1 MFTVVLLN
9 KRNKGLTKECYI
21 MKTKIAVMLKNIFM
35 YTTLIWSSVMLV
47 VYLIVLFEI
56 PLFAWISYLPLGEEF
71 CRLLE
76 FMIFF
81 GIWIVPVL
89 YIITISFMIFVRK
102 KLKEGSQ
109 NKRIS
114 ISVIILPLCLAALML
129 ATNFIELLA

>member
-1 MFTVVLLN
+1 
-9 KRNKGLTKECYI
+9 
-21 MKTKIAVMLKNIFM
+21 MKPQIAVMLKNIFM

-56 PLFAWISYLPLGEEF
+56 PLFARISYLPLGESF

-89 YIITISFMIFVRK
+89 YIITIFFMIFVRK